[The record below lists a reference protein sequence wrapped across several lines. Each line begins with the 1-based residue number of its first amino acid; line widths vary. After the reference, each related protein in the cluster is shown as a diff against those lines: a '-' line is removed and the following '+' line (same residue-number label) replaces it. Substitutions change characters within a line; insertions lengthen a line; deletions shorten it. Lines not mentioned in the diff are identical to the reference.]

1 MKYLVE
7 YDSVTGNITD
17 SKGFILIGAGVGMI
31 VEPFKP
37 QTEQPKTNI
46 DDIIKLKA
54 SGFTADDVVKMGFK
68 L

>member
-7 YDSVTGNITD
+7 YDSDTGNVTD
-17 SKGFILIGAGVGMI
+17 SKGFILVAAGVGMI

-37 QTEQPKTNI
+37 QTEQPKTSI

>member
-7 YDSVTGNITD
+7 YDSDTGNVTD
-17 SKGFILIGAGVGMI
+17 SRGYILINAGTGVS
-31 VEPFKP
+31 VEPFSP
-37 QTEQPKTNI
+37 QAEQPKTNI